1 MGAPYPVSASAISGI
16 SPNAPTIIRAR
27 SAISVAVTKPMSGN
41 PKPEAATPAPVMYA
55 ATWPVRLV
63 SCAEMPSK
71 TPGAMINSCLSSSS
85 FSRWRARVLVMS
97 VLSVQCA
104 RDGIGEQVYQG
115 VDVIECLEADHRP
128 LDRLGASAVG
138 YPVGERMELCDEL
151 LVGDR
156 VGGRAVPLDDT
167 GPVHGAVPRGYR
179 DIGSE
184 SLGDVGRGE
193 RFVEVH
199 RRCRDQRPDVVGI
212 QTAGGELLRQHVAV
226 E

>member
-85 FSRWRARVLVMS
+85 FSRWRAGVLAMS

-104 RDGIGEQVYQG
+104 RDGIGEQIYQG
-115 VDVIECLEADHRP
+115 AGVVECLEADHRP
-128 LDRLGASAVG
+128 LDRLSASAVG
-138 YPVGERMELCDEL
+138 YPVGERVELCDEL
-151 LVGDR
+151 LVGHR
-156 VGGRAVPLDDT
+156 VSGRAVRLDYT
-167 GPVHGAVPRGYR
+167 GPVHGAVPRGRR
-179 DIGSE
+179 DLRAE
-184 SLGDVGRGE
+184 LLGYVGLCK
-193 RFVEVH
+193 RFVQVH

-212 QTAGGELLRQHVAV
+212 QAGGGELLR
-226 E
+226 